1 MIDMEKDKIASE
13 MLDAVELYVSSTE
26 AWDDAVLT
34 FDTATG
40 KASVMES
47 EDAEKLPE
55 TVDVF
60 DIMDFVEMTPDGK
73 WIADKETIEATAQEI

>member
-1 MIDMEKDKIASE
+1 MDKDKIASE
-13 MLDAVELYVSSTE
+13 ILDAVELYVSSTE
-26 AWDDAVLT
+26 VWDDAVLT

-60 DIMDFVEMTPDGK
+60 DIMDFVEMTPEGK